1 MADILFDILDI
12 TLEYS
17 ENCLHLSVDTPRYPS
32 KNQTNLLPGKYVMY
46 HGTPKDNPNGKN
58 VLFSGQTSGQKRI
71 AQRLFHPP

>member
-32 KNQTNLLPGKYVMY
+32 KNQTNLLPGKYVPL
-46 HGTPKDNPNGKN
+46 TLINQLK
-58 VLFSGQTSGQKRI
+58 
-71 AQRLFHPP
+71 